1 MKPDSP
7 SSYPGPGAGQGLDE
21 VTRLLNRLHD
31 RLDTLEAKVDGLAP
45 ALEGMDSLPDA
56 LATGT
61 DIFDEEV
68 ARLGAKGVDVDARVR
83 SLLALLEK
91 VSDPTTL
98 TAMEQ
103 AMEMAPQ
110 LPGMSAMAVDVLDE
124 EAHRLMDEGVDL
136 AEIVSESARAAIQ
149 MVRSGALGP
158 GALNTIGELAY
169 ALSEAGREPPAK
181 IGPLGMLSALRDPD
195 VQRGMGFLV
204 TMGRVLGQR
213 LNHAGSPP
221 GGRLLPQQSD
231 P

>member
-1 MKPDSP
+1 M
-7 SSYPGPGAGQGLDE
+7 
-21 VTRLLNRLHD
+21 
-31 RLDTLEAKVDGLAP
+31 DGLAP
-45 ALEGMDSLPDA
+45 ALQSMDTFPHA

-68 ARLGAKGVDVDARVR
+68 ARLEARGVDVDARAR
-83 SLLALLEK
+83 SLLVLLEK
-91 VSDPTTL
+91 ISEPEAL
-98 TAMEQ
+98 AAMEQ
-103 AMEMAPQ
+103 AVEMAPQ

-169 ALSEAGREPPAK
+169 ALSEAGRQPPEK
-181 IGPLGMLSALRDPD
+181 IGPLGMFSALRDPD
-195 VQRGMGFLV
+195 VQRGLGFLV

-213 LNHAGSPP
+213 LEGAGSAQ
-221 GGRLLPQQSD
+221 G
-231 P
+231 